1 MTDRYFNRTAQ
12 SILGRNLRNAGPNS
26 STRHRFALDQ
36 GSADRR
42 AG

>member
-1 MTDRYFNRTAQ
+1 MTYKYFNRTAR
-12 SILGRNLRNAGPNS
+12 SILGSNLRNAGPNS
-26 STRHRFALDQ
+26 SMRHRFALDQ